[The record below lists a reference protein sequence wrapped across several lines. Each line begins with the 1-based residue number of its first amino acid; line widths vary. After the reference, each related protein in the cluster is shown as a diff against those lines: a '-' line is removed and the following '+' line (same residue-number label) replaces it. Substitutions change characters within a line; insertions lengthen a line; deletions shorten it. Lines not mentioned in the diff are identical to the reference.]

1 MNKRCKNQ
9 SLKQFIL
16 LIIVIF
22 LCNLNVFAQEQS
34 DSRDDLVAITETIWD
49 DDDKL
54 FAISDK
60 KSVSIFNSETLEILD
75 SFSYYN
81 VLALSF
87 LKEKEDNLLIMSV
100 TDDKSLNIA
109 DVNKEL
115 GEEKTFEPLTIPFLE
130 ERNMELAVFSKDG
143 NYSAV
148 LYEDN
153 SVNLYY
159 RLRYTQQLINR
170 KLDGHKK
177 EIYDLTF
184 SPDGKLLATVSADK
198 KIKIWSTVKSSFE
211 AEISFY
217 AKNYAKMDFTL
228 DSTNVICATG
238 KNKVSIKDFSN
249 NEISSFNTK
258 GIVVDIF
265 SRPENKVAILTANNN
280 LEFYD
285 LTTGEYLG
293 MLQSCNSGQVTSVA
307 FSNDSK
313 FILLGYSD
321 GSAYKINIQEKMIL
335 KDQEIPKVRIV
346 EKNEIIIKGY
356 LYQENFDTAHVVT
369 THEYKYSPTSG
380 QASIDILAEK
390 TQGLKISAGYSF
402 LPHPYASGTRINLGY
417 VNSDWI
423 YPFYVGM
430 DARFSFGFPKKD
442 FPFSYTVNGK
452 ETLNPFLVSAGMIVP
467 IGLKIAPFA
476 NDIELL
482 TELSVG
488 CMTHCLWNA
497 QSSANSV
504 MGKFYPAFVAS
515 IAVGAG
521 YKGISLKLNGDYDTQ
536 VGFAFSVDLGFVINF
551 SKSKTGGTK

>member
-1 MNKRCKNQ
+1 MHLCSNKQ
-9 SLKQFIL
+9 SLRQFIL
-16 LIIVIF
+16 LFFVIL
-22 LCNLNVFAQEQS
+22 LCNANVFAQEQS
-34 DSRDDLVAITETIWD
+34 NSRDDLVAITETIWD

-130 ERNMELAVFSKDG
+130 ERNMELAAFSKDG

-198 KIKIWSTVKSSFE
+198 KIKVWSTVKSSFE

-238 KNKVSIKDFSN
+238 KNKVSVKDFSN

-313 FILLGYSD
+313 FVLLGYSD

-346 EKNEIIIKGY
+346 DKNEIIIKGY
-356 LYQENFDTAHVVT
+356 LYQENF
-369 THEYKYSPTSG
+369 
-380 QASIDILAEK
+380 
-390 TQGLKISAGYSF
+390 
-402 LPHPYASGTRINLGY
+402 
-417 VNSDWI
+417 
-423 YPFYVGM
+423 
-430 DARFSFGFPKKD
+430 
-442 FPFSYTVNGK
+442 
-452 ETLNPFLVSAGMIVP
+452 
-467 IGLKIAPFA
+467 
-476 NDIELL
+476 
-482 TELSVG
+482 
-488 CMTHCLWNA
+488 
-497 QSSANSV
+497 
-504 MGKFYPAFVAS
+504 
-515 IAVGAG
+515 
-521 YKGISLKLNGDYDTQ
+521 
-536 VGFAFSVDLGFVINF
+536 
-551 SKSKTGGTK
+551 